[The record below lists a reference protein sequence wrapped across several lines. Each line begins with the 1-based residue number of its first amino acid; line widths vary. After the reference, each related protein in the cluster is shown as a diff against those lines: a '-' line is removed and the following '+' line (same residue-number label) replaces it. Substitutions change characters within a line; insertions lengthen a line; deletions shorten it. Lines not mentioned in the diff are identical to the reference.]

1 MTKQYLTLTTC
12 LKCIPFRE
20 GLVGWL
26 DIQTVFLRIIMTTL
40 NWMCY
45 WSLMNQVTMWDHSI
59 MKRQLLASRTA
70 LLFASQVHVLLRF
83 LYCYLCVSKGEGFQ
97 KMNENIKTSFL
108 NIEHKAMLV
117 PKNSNEDLRK
127 VKCYLSPRVS
137 DYYRIVLLW

>member
-1 MTKQYLTLTTC
+1 
-12 LKCIPFRE
+12 
-20 GLVGWL
+20 
-26 DIQTVFLRIIMTTL
+26 
-40 NWMCY
+40 
-45 WSLMNQVTMWDHSI
+45 

-137 DYYRIVLLW
+137 DYYRIVLLCMIRQNFKIIMLNYSYFRYESSRGCYSQHGCSLVGSATAQ